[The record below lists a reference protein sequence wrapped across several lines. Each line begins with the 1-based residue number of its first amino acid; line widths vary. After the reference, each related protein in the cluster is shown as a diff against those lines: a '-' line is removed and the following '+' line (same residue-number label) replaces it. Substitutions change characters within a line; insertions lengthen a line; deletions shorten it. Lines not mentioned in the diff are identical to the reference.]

1 MGRQSKASQRREQII
16 WALYECLAEKG
27 HEKVTIKSIAGRAGL
42 PYGVIHYYFKSK
54 DEIVSSLAQ
63 AVVEKYS
70 NLLESRLA
78 SAESKAREIELSLD
92 FIVDELI
99 FDMSLNRVI
108 KNLIQMAFEREGLH
122 QVMKNMFQVYR
133 ERITLV
139 LSEAG
144 IGDESRVLGS
154 ALVAMAEGFSVQWMV
169 DPSAFNRVE
178 VRRLMAQYLSE
189 RLRGKTKQHI

>member
-1 MGRQSKASQRREQII
+1 MGRQSKAAQRREQII
-16 WALYECLAEKG
+16 WALYDCLAEKG
-27 HEKVTIKSIAGRAGL
+27 HEKVTIKSIAARAGL

-54 DEIVSSLAQ
+54 DEIVSCLAQ

-78 SAESKAREIELSLD
+78 SAESKARQIELSID

-99 FDMSLNRVI
+99 FNLSLNRVI
-108 KNLIQMAFEREGLH
+108 KNLIQMAFEREDLH
-122 QVMKNMFQVYR
+122 QVMKDMFQVYR

-144 IGDESRVLGS
+144 IGAESKALGS
-154 ALVAMAEGFSVQWMV
+154 ALVALAEGFSVQWMV
-169 DPSAFNRVE
+169 DTRAFNRVE
-178 VRRLMAQYLSE
+178 VRRLMAQYLSD
-189 RLRGKTKQHI
+189 RQRGNTEQHT